1 LQDVE
6 EMAAALTKRAE
17 LERDPVKSHETMLQL
32 IQLLHDHADFMRVMT
47 YHMFREL
54 LQPHH

>member
-1 LQDVE
+1 
-6 EMAAALTKRAE
+6 MAAALTKRAE